1 MRRLH
6 ARIAASTVLALV
18 TAGCPQPATEAHGGE
33 HGDDDGAHV
42 DEPGHGELPTRVQ
55 LAPELAEAAG
65 IVTTAVRREVLVR
78 TVRVVGQIEA
88 DPDRMSRIGARIAG
102 TLASIEFR
110 EGDVVAAGQR
120 LATIRAPDLGSLR
133 AQRTS
138 TAARLSAAKA
148 QLARLEGLE
157 AKRLAAAQ
165 DVVVAR
171 AAVAELEADLAGASQ
186 QLRALDLGREQR
198 SRPGEFVVVAPRAGV
213 VIGRSAVVGDP
224 VTPDTV
230 LGTVADLDEVYFAAR
245 VFERDL
251 DDIHLGATT
260 EVTLNAYRGD
270 PFVGTIEHVGYVVD
284 DAARTILA
292 RVRLRN
298 REARLRVGLFGTA
311 AVALSEPSAAD
322 PVLVVARSAVTQ
334 IGGESVVFVR
344 EPDGHYEVHPVVLGA
359 SSPGKLEVVHGL
371 REGEEVVT
379 EGVFTLKSTMLRS
392 TFAEEHH

>member
-1 MRRLH
+1 MTRLD
-6 ARIAASTVLALV
+6 ASSLSLLIAL
-18 TAGCPQPATEAHGGE
+18 AGCSRPAAEEHADEHGEGE
-33 HGDDDGAHV
+33 HEEHV
-42 DEPGHGELPTRVQ
+42 DEPGHGELPSRVQ
-55 LAPELAEAAG
+55 LAPELAQAAG
-65 IVTTAVRREVLVR
+65 IVTSAVRREVLVR
-78 TVRVVGQIEA
+78 TVRVVGQIEP
-88 DPDRMSRIGARIAG
+88 DPDRVSRIGARIGG

-110 EGDVVAAGQR
+110 EGDAVTAGQR
-120 LATIRAPDLGSLR
+120 LATIRAPDLGELR
-133 AQRTS
+133 AHRTS

-148 QLARLEGLE
+148 QLTRLEGLE
-157 AKRLAAAQ
+157 ARRLAAAQ

-171 AAVAELEADLAGASQ
+171 ATVAELEADLNGVSQ
-186 QLRALDLGREQR
+186 QLRSLDLGREQR
-198 SRPGEFVVVAPRAGV
+198 ARPGEFVVVAPRAGV

-230 LGTVADLDEVYFAAR
+230 LGTIADLDEVFFAAR

-251 DDIHLGATT
+251 DDIHMGATT

-284 DAARTILA
+284 EEARTVLA

-298 REARLRVGLFGTA
+298 RGSRLRVGLFGSA
-311 AVALSEPSAAD
+311 AVALSEPTSAD

-344 EPDGHYEVHPVVLGA
+344 HADGHYELHPVVLGA

-392 TFAEEHH
+392 TFAEDHH